1 MTGKECLLSVGLAV
15 HNGENYLDEAIRSI
29 LAQTFTDFELII
41 SDNASTDGTAAIC
54 QRYAATDQRIRY
66 HRNPENI
73 GGANNENLTFRMA
86 RGKYF
91 RLAAHDDVCEP
102 RLFERCMA
110 VLQARPQVVLCYSQC
125 QEIDERGQRGKLIS
139 RNHANSS
146 DPVARF
152 AALALARDFCEE
164 TYGIIRSDVLAKTR
178 LQQNYTGSDRTLLS
192 ELAIH
197 GPFHEV
203 QEPLFLKRFHEKNR
217 YTDWR
222 ARMVWFSDDLAGKIT
237 LPFWM
242 QFFDYLTTIRRA
254 PLDQGQRLR
263 CYLVMVRWLGV
274 FGKNMAKD
282 LAVAAYM
289 AVHSERWRREKHKRA
304 RIWD

>member
-15 HNGENYLDEAIRSI
+15 YNGENYLEQSIQSI

-41 SDNASTDGTAAIC
+41 SDNASNDGTADIC
-54 QRYAATDQRIRY
+54 ARYAAMDERIRY
-66 HRNPENI
+66 HRNVENI

-86 RGKYF
+86 HGKYF
-91 RLAAHDDVCEP
+91 RLAAHDDVCES
-102 RLFERCMA
+102 RLFERCVA
-110 VLQARPQVVLCYSQC
+110 TLEARPEVVLCYAQC
-125 QEIDERGQRGKLIS
+125 QEIDERGVRGKLIS
-139 RNHANSS
+139 RNHAISP
-146 DPVARF
+146 DPVSRF

-192 ELAIH
+192 ELAIY
-197 GPFHEV
+197 GLFHEV

-222 ARMVWFSDDLAGKIT
+222 ARMVWFSDDLAGRIT

-242 QFFDYLTTIRRA
+242 QFSDYLVTIQRV
-254 PLDQGQRLR
+254 PLKWHERLR
-263 CYLVMVRWLGV
+263 CYLVMLRWLGV

-282 LAVAAYM
+282 LAVATYM
-289 AVHSERWRREKHKRA
+289 AVRSEQWRRDKHKRA